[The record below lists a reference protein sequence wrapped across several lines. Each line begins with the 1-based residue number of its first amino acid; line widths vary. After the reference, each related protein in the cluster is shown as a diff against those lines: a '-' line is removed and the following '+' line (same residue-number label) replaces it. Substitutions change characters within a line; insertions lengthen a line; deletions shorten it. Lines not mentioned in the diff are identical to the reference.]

1 MLPLCAARMCSSV
14 CPFSSRSL
22 NMTSWNSSSVTV
34 GSCGAWDR
42 LASLALNK
50 HSHSVRWTDLSAE
63 IKACHST
70 KASPKGKCLKPLV
83 SLSNKHLRSICA
95 FSIWCTSCIYG
106 NLRFC
111 CRTRTLVLTVF
122 QPPLAPSF
130 SLPFLL
136 PPSSASPPPS
146 SAVLVSSWTCAPLLY
161 WQAPLLTGSLPTV
174 SLSVDVK

>member
-50 HSHSVRWTDLSAE
+50 HSHSVKWTDLSAE

-83 SLSNKHLRSICA
+83 SLSNKHVLICA
-95 FSIWCTSCIYG
+95 FSIWCSSCIYG

-111 CRTRTLVLTVF
+111 AELEHLCL
-122 QPPLAPSF
+122 PSF
-130 SLPFLL
+130 SLLLL
-136 PPSSASPPPS
+136 PPSRFPFFFRLPPPF
-146 SAVLVSSWTCAPLLY
+146 LLHPQLFLFPPELALCFY
-161 WQAPLLTGSLPTV
+161 IGKLLF
-174 SLSVDVK
+174 